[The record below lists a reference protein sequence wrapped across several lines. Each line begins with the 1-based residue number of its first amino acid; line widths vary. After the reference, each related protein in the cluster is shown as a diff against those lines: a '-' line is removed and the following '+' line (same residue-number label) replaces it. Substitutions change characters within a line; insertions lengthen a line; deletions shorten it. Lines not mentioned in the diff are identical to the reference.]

1 MKSRGKTLVK
11 MLERLIKQEHLY
23 TSEQLIKMK
32 KQLRSLK
39 EQLTELDE
47 LDKKGFK

>member
-1 MKSRGKTLVK
+1 

>member
-1 MKSRGKTLVK
+1 MTSRGKKLVK

-23 TSEQLIKMK
+23 TSDQLIKMK

>member
-1 MKSRGKTLVK
+1 MTSRGKKLVK

-23 TSEQLIKMK
+23 TSDQLIKMK

-39 EQLTELDE
+39 EQLNELDV